1 MIDDTSPDDRL
12 DGQLM
17 TLQRVVAP
25 AAPPRAAIEAI
36 VARNQVRRTRT
47 RRAAGALAALVVMGT
62 SALVLTTLDG
72 DPTDVSTRIE
82 PRSEVESERPDP
94 DTGGNEQT
102 CGGDLAGPE
111 PARGDLRGD
120 LAGVSDAL
128 EARFPSCFGG
138 IVRTGPTSADVYV
151 IDLVPEVVEAA
162 GELVGP
168 DYRLNPLPSDKAFA
182 DIRALKARIDG
193 DAGPLH
199 AVGVETAQSAIR
211 ISSEGPRVYLGIS
224 PYTPEAAAQLEEL
237 YGADSLIIDE
247 YGATIPG

>member
-1 MIDDTSPDDRL
+1 MIDDRL

-47 RRAAGALAALVVMGT
+47 RRVAGALAAFVVMGT
-62 SALVLTTLDG
+62 SALVLASLAG
-72 DPTDVSTRIE
+72 DPSDVRTRLE

-138 IVRTGPTSADVYV
+138 IVRTGPTSADLYV
-151 IDLVPEVVEAA
+151 IDLVPEVVEA
-162 GELVGP
+162 GRELVGP
-168 DYRLNPLPSDKAFA
+168 EYRLTPLPSDNAMA
-182 DIRALKARIDG
+182 DIRALKEQIDG

-199 AVGVETAQSAIR
+199 AVDVQTFQSGIR

-224 PYTPEAAAQLEEL
+224 PYTPEAVEQLEEL
-237 YGADSLIIDE
+237 YGADSVIVVE